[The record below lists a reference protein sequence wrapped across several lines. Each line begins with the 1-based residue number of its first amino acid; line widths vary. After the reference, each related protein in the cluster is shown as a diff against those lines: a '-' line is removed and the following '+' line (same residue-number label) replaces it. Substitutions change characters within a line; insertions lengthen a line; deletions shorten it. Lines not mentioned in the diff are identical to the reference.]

1 MLCQICGKNAAN
13 IHYRSVVNGV
23 LKEVFMCN
31 KCASEKTFGYNV
43 NSKGSGFMNFFEN
56 KFSDRAE
63 TAIRNASLAAE
74 SWSHKY
80 VGTEHLLFGLLCDN
94 NSIACNILNEA
105 GITAEKVQNNI
116 LNLIGNTNRGSAVIG
131 FSPRYKRTIENA
143 YAIAQKFRQNYIGTE
158 HLLIAM
164 ISDKDNAACNI
175 IGLLGGDIEQIY
187 ESIFASLGMNSNEN
201 DDVVSENVQFN
212 NKTNVTGKTPNIDK
226 FGKDLTKM
234 AGEGK
239 FDPVIGRDKEI
250 ERVMQILSRRTKNN
264 PCLIGEPGVGK
275 TAVAEGLAQ
284 NIYSGKVPEILKN
297 KRVVSLDLSSM
308 VAGSKYRG
316 DFEERLKKV
325 MDEII
330 NAGNVILFIDEIHTI
345 IGAGAAEGAI
355 DASNILKPALARG
368 EIQVIGATTIKEY
381 RKYIEKDSAFER
393 RFQPVTVGEPTVD
406 ETIMILMGLRDK
418 YEAHHKVKINDDAI
432 IAAANMSARYI
443 TDRFLPD
450 KAIDLIDE
458 AASKVKLDSFT
469 APDELSVLNS
479 EYEKIKNRKEAAINS
494 QDFEK
499 AASLRDEENML
510 AEKIK
515 SKRESWKQEK
525 QSLRMEVDAT
535 DISKVVSDWTGIPT
549 LKIEETESDKLKNLE
564 TQLHERVIGQNEAV
578 TAVAKAV
585 KRGRAGLKDPKRPIG
600 SFIFSGPTG
609 VGKTE
614 LCKTLAQVM
623 FGDENAIIRFD
634 MSEYMEKH
642 SVSRL
647 VGSPPGYVG
656 FEEGGQLCEQVRR
669 KPYSIVLF
677 DEIEKAHP
685 DIFNI
690 LLQILEDGILTSS
703 QGVKVDFK
711 NTIIIM
717 TSNVGAASITGK
729 NTSLGFSENQT
740 NQNNEYN
747 IIKNRVL
754 NELKNTFKPEF
765 INRIDDIIVF
775 RQLTKEEIG
784 EITVNMVN
792 ELFMRLNANDIIAEI
807 SEEAVSLLT
816 DLGFDPVYGARP
828 LRRAIISNVEDLLAE
843 SIISGEI
850 KAGDKVK
857 IDISDKTFVLNKI

>member
-1 MLCQICGKNAAN
+1 MLCQVCNKNQAN
-13 IHYRSVVNGV
+13 IHYRTMVNGII
-23 LKEVFMCN
+23 KEIYLCS
-31 KCASEKTFGYNV
+31 KCASEKTFTNHQ
-43 NSKGSGFMNFFEN
+43 SKGGGFMSFFEN

-63 TAIRNASLAAE
+63 TAIRNAALSAE
-74 SWSHKY
+74 SWNHKY
-80 VGTEHLLFGLLCDN
+80 IGTEHLLFGLLCDN
-94 NSIACNILNEA
+94 NSVTANILNDV
-105 GITAEKVQNNI
+105 GINAENVQKTIIQSLGVANH
-116 LNLIGNTNRGSAVIG
+116 GSAVIG
-131 FSPRYKRTIENA
+131 FSPRYKRCIENA
-143 YAIAQKFRQNYIGTE
+143 YTVAKNFRQNYIGTE
-158 HLLIAM
+158 HLLIALL
-164 ISDKDNAACNI
+164 SDRDAAGYNI
-175 IGLLGGDIEQIY
+175 ICKLGGNPESIY
-187 ESIFASLGMNSNEN
+187 ENILKAMGIQSNEP
-201 DDVVSENVQFN
+201 DDFHEDNIGLN
-212 NKTNVTGKTPNIDK
+212 NRTNSQTKTPNIEK
-226 FGKDLTKM
+226 YGKDLTKM
-234 AGEGK
+234 AGDGK

-284 NIYSGKVPEILKN
+284 NIHDGKVPEILKN
-297 KRVVSLDLSSM
+297 KKVISLDLSSM

-330 NAGNVILFIDEIHTI
+330 SAGNIILFIDEIHTI

-418 YEAHHKVKINDDAI
+418 YESHHKVKITDEAI
-432 IAAANMSARYI
+432 IAAANMSSRYI

-458 AASKVKLDSFT
+458 AASKIKLDSFT
-469 APDELSVLNS
+469 APDELAELFA
-479 EYEKIKNRKEAAINS
+479 EQEKIKNKKEAAINS

-499 AASLRDEENML
+499 AASLRDEETL
-510 AEKIK
+510 IAERIK
-515 SKRESWKQEK
+515 EKRENWNKEK
-525 QSLRMEVDAT
+525 QQSKMEVSGA
-535 DISKVVSDWTGIPT
+535 DIANVVANWTGIPAI
-549 LKIEETESDKLKNLE
+549 KIEETESEKLMNLE
-564 TQLHERVIGQNEAV
+564 SQLHERVIGQHEAV
-578 TAVAKAV
+578 SAVAKAV

-614 LCKTLAQVM
+614 LCKTLAQTM

-690 LLQILEDGILTSS
+690 LLQILEDGILTSA

-717 TSNVGAASITGK
+717 TSNVGATAITGK
-729 NTSLGFSENQT
+729 NKSLGFTESAET
-740 NQNNEYN
+740 SGAEYAV
-747 IIKNRVL
+747 IKEKVL

-775 RQLTKEEIG
+775 RQLEKEEISK
-784 EITVNMVN
+784 ITVNMLN
-792 ELFMRLNANDIIAEI
+792 DLFKRLASNGITAEI
-807 SEEAVSLLT
+807 SEPAIKKLSEI
-816 DLGFDPVYGARP
+816 GFDPVYGARP
-828 LRRAIISNVEDLLAE
+828 LRRAIISNIEDLLAE

-850 KAGDKVK
+850 KHGDNIEV
-857 IDISDKTFVLNKI
+857 ILNDSCFEIKKK

>member
-1 MLCQICGKNAAN
+1 M
-13 IHYRSVVNGV
+13 S
-23 LKEVFMCN
+23 
-31 KCASEKTFGYNV
+31 
-43 NSKGSGFMNFFEN
+43 FFEN

-74 SWSHKY
+74 SWNHKY
-80 VGTEHLLFGLLCDN
+80 VGTEHLLFGLLCDS
-94 NSIACNILNEA
+94 NSIARNILSNS
-105 GITAEKVQNNI
+105 GVTAEKVQNVIVKNI
-116 LNLIGNTNRGSAVIG
+116 GVTNMGSAVIG
-131 FSPRYKRTIENA
+131 FSPRYKRVIETA
-143 YAIAQKFRQNYIGTE
+143 YEIMRKIRQNYIGTE
-158 HLLIAM
+158 HLLMALL
-164 ISDKDNAACNI
+164 SDKDSAAYNVITSLGCNPE
-175 IGLLGGDIEQIY
+175 DIY
-187 ESIFASLGMNSNEN
+187 ESLMNSLGVNSN
-201 DDVVSENVQFN
+201 DDPIHETSTFD
-212 NKTNVTGKTPNIDK
+212 NKNGAGCKTPNIDK
-226 FGKDLTKM
+226 FGKDLTRL

-284 NIYSGKVPEILKN
+284 NIHDGKVPEILKN
-297 KRVVSLDLSSM
+297 KRVISLDLSSM

-330 NAGNVILFIDEIHTI
+330 SAGNIIIFIDEIHTI

-368 EIQVIGATTIKEY
+368 EIQIIGATTIKEY

-393 RFQPVTVGEPTVD
+393 RFQPVTIGEPTVD

-418 YEAHHKVKINDDAI
+418 YEAHHKVKITDEAL
-432 IAAANMSARYI
+432 IAAAKMSSRYI

-469 APDELSVLNS
+469 APDELSQLNA
-479 EYEKIKNRKEAAINS
+479 EYEKIKARKEAAINS

-499 AASLRDEENML
+499 AASLRDEENIIS
-510 AEKIK
+510 EKIK
-515 SKRESWKQEK
+515 KSRETWTQEK
-525 QSLRMEVDAT
+525 QKLNMEVDAV
-535 DISKVVSDWTGIPT
+535 DISNVVSHWTGIPVF
-549 LKIEETESDKLKNLE
+549 KIEETESEKLKYLE
-564 TQLHERVIGQNEAV
+564 TQLHERVIGQDEAV

-656 FEEGGQLCEQVRR
+656 FDEGGQLCEQVRR

-690 LLQILEDGILTSS
+690 LLQVLEDGVLTSS

-717 TSNVGAASITGK
+717 TSNVGAMSIIGK
-729 NTSLGFSENQT
+729 NKTLGFNEDDNDLS
-740 NQNNEYN
+740 NEYN
-747 IIKNRVL
+747 SIKNKVL
-754 NELKNTFKPEF
+754 NELKMTFKPEF

-775 RQLTKEEIG
+775 RQLNKDEIKK
-784 EITVNMVN
+784 ITRNMIN
-792 ELFMRLNANDIIAEI
+792 DLFSRLEANDIIASI
-807 SEEAVSLLT
+807 TDEAIAELS
-816 DLGFDPVYGARP
+816 DMGFDPVYGARP

-850 KAGDKVK
+850 RSGDNVIVDVNDK
-857 IDISDKTFVLNKI
+857 IFNIRKN

>member
-13 IHYRSVVNGV
+13 IHYRSIVNGV
-23 LKEVFMCN
+23 LKEIYMCS
-31 KCASEKTFGYNV
+31 KCASEKTYSNNI
-43 NSKGSGFMNFFEN
+43 NSKGGSFMSFFEN

-74 SWSHKY
+74 SWNHKY
-80 VGTEHLLFGLLCDN
+80 VGTEHLLFGLLCDS
-94 NSIACNILNEA
+94 NSIARNILSNS
-105 GITAEKVQNNI
+105 GVTAEKVQNVIVKNI
-116 LNLIGNTNRGSAVIG
+116 GVTNMGSAVIG
-131 FSPRYKRTIENA
+131 FSPRYKRVIETA
-143 YAIAQKFRQNYIGTE
+143 YEIMRKIRQNYIGTE
-158 HLLIAM
+158 HLLMALL
-164 ISDKDNAACNI
+164 SDKDSAAYNVITSLGCNPE
-175 IGLLGGDIEQIY
+175 DIY
-187 ESIFASLGMNSNEN
+187 ESLMNSLGVNSN
-201 DDVVSENVQFN
+201 DDPIHETSTFD
-212 NKTNVTGKTPNIDK
+212 NKNGAGCKTPNIDK
-226 FGKDLTKM
+226 FGKDLTRL

-284 NIYSGKVPEILKN
+284 NIHDGKVPEILKN
-297 KRVVSLDLSSM
+297 KRVISLDLSSM

-330 NAGNVILFIDEIHTI
+330 SAGNIIIFIDEIHTI

-368 EIQVIGATTIKEY
+368 EIQIIGATTIKEY

-393 RFQPVTVGEPTVD
+393 RFQPVTIGEPTVD

-418 YEAHHKVKINDDAI
+418 YEAHHKVKITDEAL
-432 IAAANMSARYI
+432 IAAAKMSSRYI

-469 APDELSVLNS
+469 APDELSQLNA
-479 EYEKIKNRKEAAINS
+479 EYEKIKARKEAAINS

-499 AASLRDEENML
+499 AASLRDEENIIS
-510 AEKIK
+510 EKIK
-515 SKRESWKQEK
+515 KSRETWTQEK
-525 QSLRMEVDAT
+525 QKLNMEVDAV
-535 DISKVVSDWTGIPT
+535 DISNVVSHWTGIPVF
-549 LKIEETESDKLKNLE
+549 KIEETESEKLKYLE
-564 TQLHERVIGQNEAV
+564 TQLHERVIGQDEAV

-656 FEEGGQLCEQVRR
+656 FDEGGQLCEQVRR

-690 LLQILEDGILTSS
+690 LLQVLEDGVLTSS

-717 TSNVGAASITGK
+717 TSNVGAMSIIGK
-729 NTSLGFSENQT
+729 NKTLGFNEDDNDLS
-740 NQNNEYN
+740 NEYN
-747 IIKNRVL
+747 SIKNKVL
-754 NELKNTFKPEF
+754 NELKMTFKPEF

-775 RQLTKEEIG
+775 RQLNKDEIKK
-784 EITVNMVN
+784 ITRNMIN
-792 ELFMRLNANDIIAEI
+792 DLFSRLEANDIIASI
-807 SEEAVSLLT
+807 TDEAIAELS
-816 DLGFDPVYGARP
+816 DMGFDPVYGARP

-850 KAGDKVK
+850 RSGDNVIVDVNDK
-857 IDISDKTFVLNKI
+857 IFNIRKN